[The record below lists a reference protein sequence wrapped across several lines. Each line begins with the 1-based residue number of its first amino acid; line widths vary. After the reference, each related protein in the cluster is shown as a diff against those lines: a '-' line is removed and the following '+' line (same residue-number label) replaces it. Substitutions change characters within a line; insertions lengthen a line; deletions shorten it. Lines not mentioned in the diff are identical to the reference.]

1 MDYTK
6 REFEK
11 DKAEKKRF
19 TMRVTA
25 EQLKEL
31 KVISAIN
38 NMTMTEFVDRAIRN
52 ETLRIKKEK

>member
-1 MDYTK
+1 MKTDIIS
-6 REFEK
+6 
-11 DKAEKKRF
+11 KKRF

-31 KVISAIN
+31 KVIAAIN

-52 ETLRIKKEK
+52 EILRMKKEK